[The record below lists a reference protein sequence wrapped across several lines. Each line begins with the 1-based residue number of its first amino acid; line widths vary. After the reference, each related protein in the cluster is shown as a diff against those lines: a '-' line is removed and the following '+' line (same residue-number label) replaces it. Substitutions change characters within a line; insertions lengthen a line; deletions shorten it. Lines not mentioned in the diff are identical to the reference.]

1 MKIDK
6 NKLSK
11 ALKQISIFVGKN
23 VVNQNASLVHFKN
36 KDNKAMIF
44 ATDFASAGRAY
55 FETDEAEDFEFC
67 IEYNQLSQVKKIRD
81 KEINVEIFNDRENEK
96 GEKESG
102 IEFFDNKTKFT
113 WALHDPFELINIENN
128 TIIPNVS
135 FFEIDA
141 KTLKNAL
148 KESGYARNEKET
160 QNLYIT
166 GVNFI
171 TDGSN
176 VSMSSTDRH
185 RIASWKSKQEVFE
198 GMEANKINGIL
209 SPKTVQSVSL
219 FDDDEKIKIYIEE
232 SKIVLVSSSL
242 EAYATKIQCEYPDIS
257 KFFEKPIVSSYNIQ
271 SKDVVESLSIID
283 GINTKSLRLEF
294 FENQVK
300 ITAKSDSGD
309 NVVDYFACTR
319 VKGENDDIWIDPIMF
334 MDIFKNV
341 DNNNMTIE
349 FRDMGNNFKILS
361 YTSEDGA
368 YGMLAPQRK

>member
-1 MKIDK
+1 MKIEK

-55 FETDEAEDFEFC
+55 FETDEVEEFEFC
-67 IEYNQLSQVKKIRD
+67 IEYNQLAQAKKIRD
-81 KEINVEIFNDRENEK
+81 KEINMRIFEEDGNK
-96 GEKESG
+96 G
-102 IEFFDNKTKFT
+102 IEFFDNKTTFT
-113 WALHDPFELINIENN
+113 WALHDPAELVGIENS
-128 TIIPNVS
+128 TVIPDVPY
-135 FFEIDA
+135 FEISA
-141 KTLKNAL
+141 KILKNAL

-160 QNLYIT
+160 QTLYIT
-166 GVNFI
+166 GVNFT
-171 TDGSN
+171 TDGTN

-185 RIASWKSKQEVFE
+185 RIASWKSKQEVIE
-198 GMEANKINGIL
+198 GMEGTSMTGIL

-219 FDDDEKIKIYIEE
+219 FDDDETVKIYIEE

-242 EAYATKIQCEYPDIS
+242 EAYATKIQCSYPDVS
-257 KFFEKPIVSSYNIQ
+257 KFFEKSILSSYNIQ
-271 SKDVVESLSIID
+271 SKDVVESLSIIE

-294 FENQVK
+294 TENQVK
-300 ITAKSDSGD
+300 ITAKSDNGD
-309 NVVDYFACTR
+309 NVVDYFSCTR
-319 VKGENDDIWIDPIMF
+319 TQGEDEDIWLDPVLF
-334 MDIFKNV
+334 MDIFKNI
-341 DNNNMTIE
+341 DNDNMTLE

-361 YTSEDGA
+361 YTSDDGA

>member
-6 NKLSK
+6 SKLSK
-11 ALKQISIFVGKN
+11 ALKQIGIFVGKN

-55 FETDEAEDFEFC
+55 FETEEAGEFEFC
-67 IEYNQLSQVKKIRD
+67 IEYNQLAQAKKIRD
-81 KEINVEIFNDRENEK
+81 KEINVEIFNDRVNEN

-102 IEFFDNKTKFT
+102 IEFYDNKTKFT
-113 WALHDPFELINIENN
+113 WALHDPAELISIESN

-148 KESGYARNEKET
+148 KEAGYARNEKET
-160 QNLYIT
+160 QTLYIT

-171 TDGSN
+171 TDGSS

-198 GMEANKINGIL
+198 DMEAIEMNGIL
-209 SPKTVQSVSL
+209 SPKTVQSVGL
-219 FDDDEKIKIYIEE
+219 FDDDEMVKIYIEE

-242 EAYATKIQCEYPDIS
+242 EAYATKVQCSYPDVS
-257 KFFEKPIVSSYNIQ
+257 KFFEKPIISAYNIQ
-271 SKDVVESLSIID
+271 SKDVVESLSIIE

-300 ITAKSDSGD
+300 ITATSDNGD
-309 NVVDYFACTR
+309 NVVDYFACSR
-319 VKGENDDIWIDPIMF
+319 VSGEF
-334 MDIFKNV
+334 MDIFKNI
-341 DNNNMTIE
+341 DNDNMTLE

-361 YTSEDGA
+361 YTSDDGA